1 MKMIASPD
9 RPTTSDCAARL
20 PTLFLSGGITGA
32 PNWQPELLKMLEG
45 VNGIAFNP
53 RQPAFDMRD
62 PANEVGQIEWEAEYL
77 ASSDA
82 ISFWFPKEAACQIT
96 LYELG
101 RWTEAAMRG
110 NKRLFVA
117 VEAGY
122 RRSIDVRIQTKL
134 ALPNL
139 KIVNS
144 LELLADQIR
153 EWTMEPR
160 DDETKSRSAEALALE
175 TATKVTDLYMRYSGF
190 LMSCIRSGETTSM
203 TFDDFRRQERQAGR
217 RM

>member
-9 RPTTSDCAARL
+9 RPMTSECDEGL

-32 PNWQPELLKMLEG
+32 PNWQPELLKMLED

-62 PANEVGQIEWEAEYL
+62 PDNEVAQIEWEAEYL

-82 ISFWFPKEAACQIT
+82 VSFWFPKEAACQIT

-101 RWTEAAMRG
+101 RWTEAAMQG
-110 NKRLFVA
+110 TKELFVA

-122 RRSIDVRIQTKL
+122 RRSTDIRIQTRL

-144 LELLADQIR
+144 LEALAGQIR
-153 EWTMEPR
+153 EWASEPR
-160 DDETKSRSAEALALE
+160 ADEMKSQSAEALALE
-175 TATKVTDLYMRYSGF
+175 TAAKFSDLHIRYSGF

-203 TFDDFRRQERQAGR
+203 TFDDFRRQERRAGR
-217 RM
+217 

>member
-9 RPTTSDCAARL
+9 RPTTSDCDARL

-32 PNWQPELLKMLEG
+32 PNWQPELLKMLED

-62 PANEVGQIEWEAEYL
+62 PDNEVAQIEWEAEYL
-77 ASSDA
+77 KSSDA

-101 RWTEAAMRG
+101 RWTASAMYG
-110 NKRLFVA
+110 GKELFVA
-117 VEAGY
+117 VEPGY
-122 RRSIDVRIQTKL
+122 RRSVDVRIQTRL

-139 KIVNS
+139 KIANS
-144 LELLADQIR
+144 LEALAGQVR
-153 EWTMEPR
+153 EWATDPDTRER
-160 DDETKSRSAEALALE
+160 ISRYETAETLALK
-175 TATKVTDLYMRYSGF
+175 TATKVTDLYIRYSSF
-190 LMSCIRSGETTSM
+190 LMLCIRSGETTSV
-203 TFDDFRRQERQAGR
+203 TFDDFGRQERRAGR
-217 RM
+217 